1 MKFPKIVVSPDIPCL
16 STYLWFVLIILPCWY
31 IGLCV
36 LIFLHGMP
44 FFQFTSNFVTVY
56 SVVDESVAMEA
67 KIFKNDIFSVEK
79 YSEV

>member
-1 MKFPKIVVSPDIPCL
+1 
-16 STYLWFVLIILPCWY
+16 
-31 IGLCV
+31 
-36 LIFLHGMP
+36 MP

>member
-16 STYLWFVLIILPCWY
+16 STSLWFVLIIIPCWY

-44 FFQFTSNFVTVY
+44 FFQFTSNFVMVY